1 MNSKR
6 FFSLLCAGALT
17 LGCCVGASAE
27 DMTQKLGLTPE
38 QKAATQ
44 FRCMPCWT
52 LRTNRNLTT
61 PPVA

>member
-38 QKAATQ
+38 QKACLLYTSDA
-44 FRCMPCWT
+44 
-52 LRTNRNLTT
+52 
-61 PPVA
+61 ADE